1 MSHFRNIMPINKLK
15 ESLNQLYDGERRKIL
30 HSVEESIKRN
40 DPRGLEQSIG
50 RRNGFFWES
59 MVKQVINQLKKEQTQ
74 GMIMFSEFVDLFVN
88 NYIDDNKLDEN
99 CSKHARAIVK
109 KFFEVSGTEK
119 QDLCD
124 FVFIESEDK
133 KYAIDTKWR
142 FISND
147 SKTVRQIAFS
157 AIQLKA
163 LGFTPVLLIKRP
175 RSESLKSP
183 IDRFEKSGWVI
194 KSDESSLSF
203 IKESTGFDL
212 KEWIEDKVNVWND
225 LSKYHP
231 ELIRFNKS
239 ESNFKF

>member
-1 MSHFRNIMPINKLK
+1 MPINKLK
-15 ESLNQLYDGERRKIL
+15 EGLKELYESEKTKIVS
-30 HSVEESIKRN
+30 SVKNSIEQN

-59 MVKQVINQLKKEQTQ
+59 MVKLAFNGLKKDQTQ
-74 GMIMFSEFVDLFVN
+74 GMIMFTEFVDLFVN
-88 NYIDDNKLDEN
+88 NYIDDNNLDEN
-99 CSKHARAIVK
+99 CSKHVRKIVK

-124 FVFIESEDK
+124 FVFIQDEDK

-157 AIQLKA
+157 AVQLKA
-163 LGFTPVLLIKRP
+163 LGFTPLLLIKRP
-175 RSESLKSP
+175 RRESLKSP
-183 IDRFEKSGWVI
+183 IDRFEKSGWLI
-194 KSDESSLSF
+194 KSDDTALSF
-203 IKESTGFDL
+203 VKEKTGFDL
-212 KEWIEDKVNVWND
+212 KLWIDQNIDIWRD

-231 ELIRFNKS
+231 DLIRFNKS
-239 ESNFKF
+239 ENNFQF